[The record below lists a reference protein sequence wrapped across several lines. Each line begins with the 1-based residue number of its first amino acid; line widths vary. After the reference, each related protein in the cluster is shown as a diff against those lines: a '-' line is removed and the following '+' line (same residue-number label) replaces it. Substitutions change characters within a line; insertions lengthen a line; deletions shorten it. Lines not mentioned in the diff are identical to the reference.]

1 MHYHIGM
8 KSKKLVITLT
18 ESLDKA
24 LEAEVKIHGLPKAA
38 IARYALVS
46 YFEAYGHEVNAQVNW
61 GGNRHQV
68 STPPGG
74 AD

>member
-38 IARYALVS
+38 IARYALVA
-46 YFEAYGHEVNAQVNW
+46 YFEAYGHEVDAQVSW
-61 GGNRHQV
+61 GGNRHPDIT
-68 STPPGG
+68 TPSGC
-74 AD
+74 